1 MIIPSNSIGCVAG
14 FEPFSPSGLVI
25 HVDANNRNSYS
36 GSGTAWIDL
45 SGLNNNFTLTNSP
58 TFGTVNNGSYFQFD
72 GTSSFAS
79 CANSSSFNSLS
90 TMTTEILFADDNISG
105 TQALYGDGSGV
116 IGANRGFGVVVTST
130 GGGVIG
136 TRDATAFSAA
146 SITATWRYSAGSYLW
161 NHYVITWTVSGSTV
175 SGNWYLNNSAPTAW
189 TVDRNSISSTS
200 PLSIAAR
207 PGSGTAVAQYFSGRI
222 ALFRMYNKIIDTN
235 EITRNYNQYKSRY
248 GLP

>member
-1 MIIPSNSIGCVAG
+1 MIIPSNSIGCISG
-14 FEPFSPSGLVI
+14 FQPFVSNGLVI

-36 GSGTAWIDL
+36 GSGATWTDL
-45 SGLNNNFTLTNSP
+45 SSSGNNFTLTNSP
-58 TFGTVNNGSYFQFD
+58 TFGTVDNGSYFQFD
-72 GTSSFAS
+72 GTSSYAI
-79 CANSSSFNSLS
+79 CNNSSSFNSLS

-116 IGANRGFGVVVTST
+116 IGANQGFAVIVANTS
-130 GGGVIG
+130 GGVIG
-136 TRDATAFSAA
+136 TRDAKAFSGA
-146 SITATWRYSAGSYLW
+146 SNTATWRYSSGSYLW
-161 NHYVITWTVSGSTV
+161 NHYVITWTVSVSTV
-175 SGNWYLNNSAPTAW
+175 SGNYYLNNSAPTAW
-189 TVDRNSISSTS
+189 TVSRSSISSTS

-207 PGSGTAVAQYFSGRI
+207 PGSGSALTSFFSGRI